1 MASDTQQ
8 VLELAE
14 KLGKLIAEHPAVE
27 KYRQAQKSLSED
39 PDAARLMSDFDQ
51 QLMQLAQQEQSG
63 QPITNAQRQK
73 LESIQTLLA
82 SNLRVK
88 ALSIAQYDLSDLLRK
103 VSQAWQRPVAEA
115 QGRDR
120 APSPVASSGPRLVTT
135 GLEPRI

>member
-39 PDAARLMSDFDQ
+39 PDAARLMNEFDQ
-51 QLMQLAQQEQSG
+51 QLMMLAQQEQSG
-63 QPITNAQRQK
+63 QPITETQRHK
-73 LESIQTLLA
+73 LESIQTVLA

-115 QGRDR
+115 QGQPRP
-120 APSPVASSGPRLVTT
+120 PSTVATAGPRLVTP
-135 GLEPRI
+135 GL

>member
-39 PDAARLMSDFDQ
+39 PDAARLMNEFDQ
-51 QLMQLAQQEQSG
+51 QLMMLAQQEQSG
-63 QPITNAQRQK
+63 QPITDAQRNK
-73 LESIQTLLA
+73 LESIQTVLA

-115 QGRDR
+115 QGQLRPP
-120 APSPVASSGPRLVTT
+120 APANSTGPRLVTP
-135 GLEPRI
+135 GL